1 MERRWRLNPRS
12 RASNVA
18 RTSRILRLTPQAAS
32 AAGSAA
38 RRTGS
43 RRGRA
48 SAWRNGR
55 PRTGRSC
62 RLSRDDDARRIAR
75 ERDETGCVYTTG
87 ARDPRS
93 RGIRIARGLL
103 TRTRTQE
110 TLMLTILQ
118 MAHCVMIGNHPSG
131 KAWSRHLTPHRA
143 SGYAS
148 TAAIMRENL
157 NRNAHARGENVA
169 RRQATIPSRRLGES
183 RRPAAHRPRGQG
195 DLAPARPRRDS
206 HDPRNHGQSGRGNE
220 APAGGCGQ
228 HRRPRLW
235 QARPVNQWPRRG
247 TAERRAGSLTGDR

>member
-1 MERRWRLNPRS
+1 MALEARPLHAPRRAAQGRRS
-12 RASNVA
+12 VA
-18 RTSRILRLTPQAAS
+18 RKEWPHMDLPW
-32 AAGSAA
+32 A
-38 RRTGS
+38 RRGWD
-43 RRGRA
+43 RGML
-48 SAWRNGR
+48 G
-55 PRTGRSC
+55 GG
-62 RLSRDDDARRIAR
+62 DACGCLAERGADHCAR
-75 ERDETGCVYTTG
+75 GAACAG
-87 ARDPRS
+87 ARKIRRS
-93 RGIRIARGLL
+93 IYSAHARSTYARAG
-103 TRTRTQE
+103 RWHCAAQRE
-110 TLMLTILQ
+110 TLTILLDFY
-118 MAHCVMIGNHPSG
+118 AELGTAASP
-131 KAWSRHLTPHRA
+131 LTPHRA

-228 HRRPRLW
+228 HRRSRVW
-235 QARPVNQWPRRG
+235 QARPGNQWPRRG